1 MVVLNDDS
9 TTHRNGTMTMI
20 DQTVRSTCE
29 VASTALSPPVR
40 PLRFSVTALS
50 SVATARHRRRL
61 LSPPPVRRL
70 IANTIT
76 ANSSVTTAS
85 TTPIAVA

>member
-9 TTHRNGTMTMI
+9 RTHRNGTMTMI
-20 DQTVRSTCE
+20 DQTVRSACE
-29 VASTALSPPVR
+29 VASTARSPPVHSLR
-40 PLRFSVTALS
+40 LLGDGPLVGGDGG
-50 SVATARHRRRL
+50 HRRSL

-70 IANTIT
+70 IANTIA

>member
-1 MVVLNDDS
+1 M
-9 TTHRNGTMTMI
+9 TMTVQM
-20 DQTVRSTCE
+20 VRSACE
-29 VASTALSPPVR
+29 VASTAWSPPVR
-40 PLRFSVTALS
+40 SLRFSVTIAL
-50 SVATARHRRRL
+50 VGGDGGHRRSL

>member
-1 MVVLNDDS
+1 M
-9 TTHRNGTMTMI
+9 TMTVQMA
-20 DQTVRSTCE
+20 RSTCE

-40 PLRFSVTALS
+40 TLRFPVTMLLVGGDGS
-50 SVATARHRRRL
+50 HRRSL

-70 IANTIT
+70 IANTIA